1 MYAIFNIQTWQG
13 RHICVKKKDRGDTF
27 ENVKDDKVEHK
38 VSTQSTPVALVFI
51 VKGGVA

>member
-1 MYAIFNIQTWQG
+1 MAGQAYL
-13 RHICVKKKDRGDTF
+13 CKKKDRGDTF

-51 VKGGVA
+51 VKGGVSWK